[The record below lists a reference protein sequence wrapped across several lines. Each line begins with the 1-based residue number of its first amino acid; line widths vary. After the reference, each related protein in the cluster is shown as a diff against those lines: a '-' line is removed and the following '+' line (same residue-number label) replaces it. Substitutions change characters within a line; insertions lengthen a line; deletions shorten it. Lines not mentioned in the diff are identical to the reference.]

1 MRPQHS
7 IHVLHVSVWK
17 GKYGSWLTLVNL
29 EVSQI
34 CDHFNVIISECLPH
48 DRFLTYLRA
57 ILESKETNIF
67 NRLFSFVIGR
77 PFDHVFEFQ
86 LRTHCLLFIWPLD
99 FESSTALE
107 RRHGGWQRILRPVF
121 GVLCLWICRGL
132 RCGATHNSGITLKTR
147 VNYSRGNFL
156 HYIRA

>member
-1 MRPQHS
+1 MKQVFLKGFVAQQLAGKFIPEHFFCARQLSGSASPDVTSQRVIYAS
-7 IHVLHVSVWK
+7 TALHVLHVSVWK

-48 DRFLTYLRA
+48 DRFLTHLRA

-86 LRTHCLLFIWPLD
+86 LRTHCLLFI
-99 FESSTALE
+99 
-107 RRHGGWQRILRPVF
+107 
-121 GVLCLWICRGL
+121 
-132 RCGATHNSGITLKTR
+132 
-147 VNYSRGNFL
+147 
-156 HYIRA
+156 